1 MDGMVVEYRHLTTG
15 GRGASSFSHTIQ
27 LPAPTSVVAE
37 ISLSNFVSYGAD
49 PSAFT
54 AFTACS
60 TDGSDGLP
68 PNEDLTTTGG
78 LSPFLPTVLIRN
90 GLKSIT
96 YDIEIENCR
105 VDVVVNVFF
114 WPHVNR
120 G

>member
-1 MDGMVVEYRHLTTG
+1 MDGMVVEHRQLSTG
-15 GRGASSFSHTIQ
+15 GRGTGGFSHTIQ
-27 LPAPTSVVAE
+27 LGGPTSVVAE
-37 ISLSNFVSYGAD
+37 ISLSSMESFGSGA
-49 PSAFT
+49 SVFT
-54 AFTACS
+54 AFTACT

-68 PNEDLTTTGG
+68 PSEDLTKVGT

-105 VDVVVNVFF
+105 VAVVINVFF

>member
-1 MDGMVVEYRHLTTG
+1 MCQ
-15 GRGASSFSHTIQ
+15 SSHTIQ
-27 LPAPTSVVAE
+27 LPAPTSAVAE
-37 ISLSNFVSYGAD
+37 ISLSSLEAFGSGA
-49 PSAFT
+49 SVFT
-54 AFTACS
+54 AFTACT

-68 PNEDLTTTGG
+68 PSENLTVPGG

-90 GLKSIT
+90 GLKSIS

-105 VDVVVNVFF
+105 VNVVINVFF